1 MTRFRPPTTWE
12 KKMGQRLQEL
22 RQRAGLSQSELA
34 RAAEV
39 PIGSLRNWEHGR
51 RTPLLDAAARI
62 AQALG
67 ISLDEL
73 AGTGQAE
80 ATPAKKKRKGK

>member
-1 MTRFRPPTTWE
+1 
-12 KKMGQRLQEL
+12 
-22 RQRAGLSQSELA
+22 
-34 RAAEV
+34 V

-67 ISLDEL
+67 VTLDEL
-73 AGTGQAE
+73 AGLG
-80 ATPAKKKRKGK
+80 PAQQKPRKKK

>member
-1 MTRFRPPTTWE
+1 
-12 KKMGQRLQEL
+12 MGQRLQEL

-62 AQALG
+62 ALALG
-67 ISLDEL
+67 ITLDEL
-73 AGTGQAE
+73 AGIDQAG
-80 ATPAKKKRKGK
+80 TSPAKKGKGKK